1 MSLIVLMTVQ
11 RFTNVMAALRGS
23 KSVLPY
29 NQLRLFLVL
38 ADERL
43 KEAGGEFDAVQSS
56 KIAFQVLNSI
66 ALGIGNLDPPNKPTA
81 IPSSSMAAL
90 CQSFARC
97 HRKLIDLLEHKI
109 SILNET
115 QGGGGSMAGPIIREW
130 NQYGSAIDDDST
142 ELYAIG
148 LPKTK
153 VNAIASIADDA
164 KEEMVEQERY

>member
-1 MSLIVLMTVQ
+1 
-11 RFTNVMAALRGS
+11 
-23 KSVLPY
+23 
-29 NQLRLFLVL
+29 
-38 ADERL
+38 
-43 KEAGGEFDAVQSS
+43 
-56 KIAFQVLNSI
+56 
-66 ALGIGNLDPPNKPTA
+66 
-81 IPSSSMAAL
+81 MAAL

-164 KEEMVEQERY
+164 KEEMVEQERYWTRLAEDVKEDTEGVEEEAERWAMSK